1 MLFILINLS
10 SCKEEFIPA
19 YIHIPS
25 ISVATVSSEGSSSS
39 NITDAWVYLNANLQG
54 VYELPVQ
61 FPIIAGGN
69 TQLVIYAG
77 IKLNGIS
84 ATRAEYPL
92 YSPDTIDLHLERTVA
107 DTIHPMVKYSPLAVF
122 NLIEDFET
130 GSNFSNIQSG
140 TADVFEGGQS
150 GRLQVNDSSEVTAMS
165 NASFTIPYNTRAVFF
180 EMNYKNNR
188 EFFVGIQ
195 VTLGGETFSLGKITV
210 TESNEWNKLYVNFTP
225 EVNESRG
232 DSYRVF
238 LLASAGDP
246 NSSMILFDNLKLV
259 HARIQ

>member
-1 MLFILINLS
+1 MLFILINFF
-10 SCKEEFIPA
+10 SCKEEPIPS

-25 ISVATVSSEGSSSS
+25 VSVTTGSSEGSSSS
-39 NITDAWVYLNANLQG
+39 NISDAWVYLNASLQG

-61 FPIIAGGN
+61 FPIIAEGN

-107 DTIHPMVKYSPLAVF
+107 DTIHPVVKYTPFAVF

-130 GSNFSNIQSG
+130 GSSFSNIQLN
-140 TADVFEGGQS
+140 TADIFEGGKS
-150 GRLQVNDSSEVTAMS
+150 GRLQVNDSSEVTAIS
-165 NASFTIPYNTRAVFF
+165 NASFAIPYNSQAVFF

-195 VTLGGETFSLGKITV
+195 VALGGETFSLGKITV

-225 EVNESRG
+225 EVKESRG

-238 LLASAGDP
+238 LLASAGEP
-246 NSSMILFDNLKLV
+246 ISSMILFDNLKLV
-259 HARIQ
+259 HARVQ